1 LAKKGLAVWISSS
14 LTFLAVIHFVESV
27 SVLFF
32 NNQIMLLQLYPLI
45 NEKLQAITPTA
56 YFLGSAAATLI
67 LWGITCVIAFENPVE
82 SFLNKILSDAKTQG
96 AVESQLLEE
105 KSEILDAMNETIEL
119 NNAALAQVRDLVYN
133 VRTEVKELQPLK
145 ENTEKLRTELSRL
158 KKEIRKL
165 EENLN
170 LKYPNVCPA
179 CGKPILPQF
188 KVCPYCGGNIKLLPK
203 TVIALKDYK

>member
-1 LAKKGLAVWISSS
+1 MAKKGVAVWISSS
-14 LTFLAVIHFVESV
+14 LTFWAVIHLVESV

-32 NNQIMLLQLYPLI
+32 SSQIVLLQLYPLI
-45 NEKLQAITPTA
+45 NEKLQAITPMV
-56 YFLGSAAATLI
+56 YFLGSTVAALI
-67 LWGITCVIAFENPVE
+67 FWGITCVIAFENPVE
-82 SFLNKILSDAKTQG
+82 TFLNQILSDAKTQG

-158 KKEIRKL
+158 KKEIKKF
-165 EENLN
+165 EEN

-179 CGKPILPQF
+179 CGKPIPPEF
-188 KVCPYCGGNIKLLPK
+188 KACPYCGETAKTLPK

>member
-1 LAKKGLAVWISSS
+1 MAKKGVAVWISSS
-14 LTFLAVIHFVESV
+14 LTFLAVIHLVESV
-27 SVLFF
+27 SVLLF
-32 NNQIMLLQLYPLI
+32 NNQITLLRLYPLI
-45 NEKLQAITPTA
+45 NQKLQAITPMV
-56 YFLGSAAATLI
+56 YFLGSAAAALT
-67 LWGITCVIAFENPVE
+67 LWGITCIIAFENPVE
-82 SFLNKILSDAKTQG
+82 TFLNKILSDAKTQG

-158 KKEIRKL
+158 KKEIKKF
-165 EENLN
+165 EEN

-179 CGKPILPQF
+179 CGKPIPLEF
-188 KVCPYCGGNIKLLPK
+188 KVCPYCGENVKLLPK